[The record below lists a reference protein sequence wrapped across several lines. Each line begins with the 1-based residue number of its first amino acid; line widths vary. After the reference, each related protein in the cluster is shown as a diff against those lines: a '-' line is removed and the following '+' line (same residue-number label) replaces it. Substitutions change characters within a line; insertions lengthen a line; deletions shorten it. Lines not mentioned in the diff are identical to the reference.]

1 MKFKLYLCTL
11 SQTFF
16 LKISLQPRN
25 HEIVREQPPRPPITC
40 SVTDDVNSSSAQMI
54 PSGSPLKGIASTSAK
69 LHCELTTITEE
80 MNYGGGPSSPLTK
93 DKPPPKAIELS
104 VLEPKVENTQLENV
118 QVENTQFE
126 NVQVENTQFE
136 NVQVDNIQLE
146 NVLVEKAQIENVH
159 EENTQHSSDN

>member
-1 MKFKLYLCTL
+1 MYIVSNCL
-11 SQTFF
+11 
-16 LKISLQPRN
+16 LKISLQPRDQ
-25 HEIVREQPPRPPITC
+25 EIVREQPPRPPITC
-40 SVTDDVNSSSAQMI
+40 SVTDDINSSSVQML

-93 DKPPPKAIELS
+93 DKPPSKAIELS
-104 VLEPKVENTQLENV
+104 VLESKIENTQLENV

-126 NVQVENTQFE
+126 NVQV
-136 NVQVDNIQLE
+136 DNAQLE
-146 NVLVEKAQIENVH
+146 SVLVEKAQLENVH